1 MCFVVCVYSRTIYS
15 LMLRRREY
23 DADKVSSYRS
33 PMPLAFLF
41 VLMSKDQVASSKSFG
56 ITLRERTI
64 PTIQEHHKRAM
75 PRLFAH
81 FSVPLNYN
89 NSLRCLSY

>member
-1 MCFVVCVYSRTIYS
+1 MMRIRSA
-15 LMLRRREY
+15 L
-23 DADKVSSYRS
+23 YRS

-41 VLMSKDQVASSKSFG
+41 VLMSKDRVASGKSFG
-56 ITLRERTI
+56 ITLRERSI
-64 PTIQEHHKRAM
+64 PTIQELYKRAM

-81 FSVPLNYN
+81 FSVSLNYN